1 MRFWQGSTF
10 DQLVRRCQCP
20 VLVVTREP
28 SRRYGRVLVAVRVSD
43 ESRELVRYACAFDV
57 ESELE
62 LFHSQ
67 STLHETTESRCHA
80 EDRLV
85 RLSESLGPTRYRVRT
100 SVGHGDPSRQTKSEL
115 LRHSHRFLELALRP
129 STPKQV
135 HARLELGERR
145 IWNLASQ
152 VRQMLLAKVNEARV
166 VVMGQAPP
174 ERIAACDCRAPV
186 IRHSPESRAHR

>member
-1 MRFWQGSTF
+1 MKEPPGSI
-10 DQLVRRCQCP
+10 VMAR
-20 VLVVTREP
+20 
-28 SRRYGRVLVAVRVSD
+28 SG
-43 ESRELVRYACAFDV
+43 
-57 ESELE
+57 
-62 LFHSQ
+62 
-67 STLHETTESRCHA
+67 
-80 EDRLV
+80 
-85 RLSESLGPTRYRVRT
+85 GP
-100 SVGHGDPSRQTKSEL
+100 DKSEL

-129 STPKQV
+129 STPKQE

-186 IRHSPESRAHR
+186 IRHSPESSAHR